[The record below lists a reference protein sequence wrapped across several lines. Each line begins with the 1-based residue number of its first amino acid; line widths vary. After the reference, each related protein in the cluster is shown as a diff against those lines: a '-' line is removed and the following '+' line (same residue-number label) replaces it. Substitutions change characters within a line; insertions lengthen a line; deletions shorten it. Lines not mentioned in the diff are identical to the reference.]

1 MHIELLQSGSLEVVI
16 RAIRTCYDSMGKSDS
31 LTQNGEFILGAH
43 DKALIK
49 TIIDSGHH
57 STIEHLS
64 YTFHIEG
71 ISRGCLQELA
81 RHRIASMS
89 VKSTR
94 YTLGRIKN
102 EDTFLAPPEY
112 WGDNGEL
119 KVFRYNTEKAGKY
132 LVYTEDDHVN
142 HAAIDALERLRVLA
156 TLGKPN
162 DQLKYC
168 LPEAMKTELIW
179 TINARSLRNF
189 MELRTSPRAHWEIRK
204 TAEVIK
210 SLIPAEHLVLF
221 GGILCENLD

>member
-1 MHIELLQSGSLEVVI
+1 MHINLLQSGSIEVVI

-31 LTQNGEFILGAH
+31 VTVGGEFILGAH
-43 DKALIK
+43 DKDLLCR
-49 TIIDSGHH
+49 IIDTNHL

-71 ISRGCLQELA
+71 VSRGLLQELA

-89 VKSTR
+89 CKSTR
-94 YTLGRIKN
+94 YTLGRVKS
-102 EDTFLAPPEY
+102 EESFTLFDCGGGKFEPEY
-112 WGDNGEL
+112 EGFKRSE
-119 KVFRYNTEKAGKY
+119 KY
-132 LVYTEDDHVN
+132 LVRSGDKVTDAAAYMALVN
-142 HAAIDALERLRVLA
+142 VQKNAIAG
-156 TLGKPN
+156 TPN

-204 TAEVIK
+204 MAETIK
-210 SLIPAEHLVLF
+210 GLIPAEHLVLF